1 MGLENAEKKKAKEI
15 AKKLLED
22 GKDGEYILE
31 ITGLKKKNMKIK
43 KI

>member
-22 GKDGEYILE
+22 GKDEKYILE
-31 ITGLKKKNMKIK
+31 ITGLKKEEYEN
-43 KI
+43 